1 MIDIVLLDHRT
12 QAVAEQIVEVQQ
24 AGYRVEAELT
34 GYDGMP
40 GLTQDAAT
48 VAALRLDLLGAVDTD
63 LPPAASGGLA
73 GRLVGV
79 LGYRRHGDL
88 VDVDRLAVHPDQFR
102 RGIGGRLLAE
112 LDRREADARRI
123 EVMTSTGNT
132 PAISLYLRAGYVIV
146 GRDDSGSVPVSR
158 FARTFPSA

>member
-40 GLTQDAAT
+40 GLTQDAQD
-48 VAALRLDLLGAVDTD
+48 VMALGVIVLGAIDDESDGGALVGLLG
-63 LPPAASGGLA
+63 
-73 GRLVGV
+73 
-79 LGYRRHGDL
+79 YKRHGDL
-88 VDVDRLAVHPDQFR
+88 VDVDRLAVHPDHFR
-102 RGIGGRLLAE
+102 RGIGGALLNA
-112 LDRREADARRI
+112 LDDRESDARRI

-146 GRDDSGSVPVSR
+146 NRDDSGPVPVSH
-158 FARTFPSA
+158 FARTPERATDGLS